1 MPYVSR
7 DENKTIVE
15 LHNSP
20 PGPDSQWLE
29 INNPEVLDFLA
40 KIKTPQQARSTL
52 SATDIEMVRVIEDV
66 IDLLVAK
73 QLCLFTDL
81 PEVVQAKLGAR
92 KQIRKGMQTLDNLIG
107 DDENIF

>member
-7 DENKTIVE
+7 DENNAIIE

-20 PGPDSQWLE
+20 PEPDSQWLE
-29 INNPEVLDFLA
+29 INSPEILDFLA
-40 KIKTPQQARSTL
+40 KIKTSQQARSTL
-52 SATDIEMVRVIEDV
+52 SATDKEMVRVIEDV

-81 PEVVQAKLGAR
+81 PEAVQAKLGAR
-92 KQIRKGMQTLDNLIG
+92 KQIRQDMQTLDNLIG
-107 DDENIF
+107 DDEDIF

>member
-7 DENKTIVE
+7 NSDNAIIG

-20 PGPDSQWLE
+20 PEPDSQWLE

-40 KIKTPQQARSTL
+40 KIKTSKQAKHTL
-52 SATDIEMVRVIEDV
+52 SATDYEMVRVIEDV

-73 QLCLFTDL
+73 QLCMFTDL

-92 KQIRKGMQTLDNLIG
+92 KQIRMDMQSLDNLID
-107 DDENIF
+107 DDEDIF